1 MSMVLMM
8 SPVANSPVV
17 AMTSE
22 IIMIPYIYYDITLFN
37 IYFIIITERLRLG
50 KYDTFHTYLIL
61 MIDEITLFNIYFII
75 IIE

>member
-1 MSMVLMM
+1 MID
-8 SPVANSPVV
+8 
-17 AMTSE
+17 E
-22 IIMIPYIYYDITLFN
+22 IIKFN

-75 IIE
+75 IVERFRLARYGTFHTYLN